1 MTRLEP
7 LSLVQ
12 PNAALFAPRRP
23 HAERRGVAMMLAIL
37 SVATASV
44 LTAGYIASRESTPAI
59 GANAAAALSS
69 ECAARSAANTAIAI
83 LETQANWAG
92 DADPTALVTDFT
104 IAGAK
109 VTVLV
114 TDLQGNPPTAST
126 TDLLVTSTAVSGA
139 TRAVAQRVVRYQRA
153 TTPSVA
159 IDPYLG
165 EFALFS
171 TGTLTIDSAAT
182 VANWSKSPAA
192 LAGKKVRLGAGF
204 TGSASLTIDSA
215 ATVMD
220 TSLIVNSSGTAALKA
235 KSGDANLVAGD
246 ALPLDVP
253 ALQAAL
259 PASFALIPIASLTNR
274 SYSGNS
280 GSTLAAG
287 RYQNVTI
294 SNQFVATFDA
304 ANGPLYSVNNLT
316 LDTQGVL
323 RIKGNVQICIRGDL
337 TVQNLATVELGDA
350 NATVTFYLSRHVSV
364 NDAGLGIGRTVARD
378 TNRSAT
384 GVASYTAPDRVRFV
398 SLNPLSGGIASGQMF
413 AVIAK
418 GLALG
423 CFHMPGATVLI
434 DSNSGLIGRVTG
446 SDVRVKSNGALLYD
460 PALDSNAGFTARKG
474 PLYNADGS
482 PIAGL
487 VLGLTTYNVLGGA
500 QGLGA
505 FVQGVVDA
513 ATVLV
518 ISDDTPVATPRSGE
532 RVRAMTWPMTA
543 FALESAS
550 GATSDTSGGIVSNE
564 LAVRLTAQ
572 QAVVASGSGKVLVA
586 ADAVAAD

>member
-7 LSLVQ
+7 MSLDQ
-12 PNAALFAPRRP
+12 PDAAPRAPIAPR
-23 HAERRGVAMMLAIL
+23 AERRGVAMMLAIL

-44 LTAGYIASRESTPAI
+44 LTAAYIASRESTPAI
-59 GANAAAALSS
+59 GANASAAVAS

-92 DADPTALVTDFT
+92 DADPTALVTDFA

-114 TDLQGNPPTAST
+114 TDLQGNPPTATT

-153 TTPSVA
+153 TTPIVA

-192 LAGKKVRLGAGF
+192 LAAKKVRLGAGF
-204 TGSASLTIDSA
+204 AASASLTIDPA
-215 ATVMD
+215 ATVVD
-220 TSLIVNSSGTAALKA
+220 TSLIVNSSGTAALK
-235 KSGDANLVAGD
+235 SRVGDAKLVAGD

-253 ALQAAL
+253 AVQASL
-259 PASFALIPIASLTNR
+259 PLGFTLIPVASLTNR
-274 SYSGNS
+274 SYSGVS
-280 GSTLAAG
+280 GATLAAG
-287 RYQNVTI
+287 RYENVNIT
-294 SNQFVATFDA
+294 NQFVATLDA
-304 ANGPLYSVNNLT
+304 ANGPMYSVNNLT

-323 RIKGNVQICIRGDL
+323 RIRGNVQICIRGDL
-337 TVQNLATVELGDA
+337 AVSNRATVELGDA
-350 NATVTFYLSRHVSV
+350 NATVTFYLARHASV

-398 SLNPLSGGIASGQMF
+398 SLNPLSGGTASGHMF
-413 AVIAK
+413 VVTAK
-418 GLALG
+418 ALALG
-423 CFHMPGATVLI
+423 CFHLPGATVLI

-446 SDVRVKSNGALLYD
+446 ANVRVRSNGTLLYD

-487 VLGLTTYNVLGGA
+487 VTGLTTFNVLSGA

-505 FVQGVVDA
+505 FVQAAVDA

-532 RVRAMTWPMTA
+532 RVCAMTWPMTA
-543 FALESAS
+543 FALES

-564 LAVRLTAQ
+564 LSTRLSAQ
-572 QAVVASGSGKVLVA
+572 QALVASGSGKVLVA